1 MYMHVFIYT
10 NYICIYTV
18 YIYTVYI
25 YIYTV
30 YIYIYIQYIYIYIQY
45 IYIYTSNLHP
55 IWGRQ
60 NIELDEVIEI
70 FMDRFFRTRRI
81 SVLFEDEHGFAKWIS
96 YGLDKPSR
104 QS

>member
-1 MYMHVFIYT
+1 MHVFIYT
-10 NYICIYTV
+10 NYI

-30 YIYIYIQYIYIYIQY
+30 C
-45 IYIYTSNLHP
+45 IYIYTSNLHS

-70 FMDRFFRTRRI
+70 FMDRIRTRRI
-81 SVLFEDEHGFAKWIS
+81 SVVFEDEPMNWIS
-96 YGLDKPSR
+96 PVGRVS
-104 QS
+104 